1 MNELNGTEIV
11 NLIGLSETDDRVL
24 DLIDLLG
31 VDVSKIARSEYNDD
45 YWISLD
51 EEIGLELSFTDT
63 TTTPAQKANSIGGLF
78 LNRIDFGDNCDFL
91 PFGIE
96 IDDSLE
102 SIEKKIGKKA
112 NYIMVID
119 EEEEVD
125 EDDIPTYT
133 LYWIYEDLG
142 WFRIH
147 FFEPSFT
154 EVFAIDVQPYENP
167 EDPERYKNIF
177 KPFKRQDRDD

>member
-1 MNELNGTEIV
+1 
-11 NLIGLSETDDRVL
+11 
-24 DLIDLLG
+24 
-31 VDVSKIARSEYNDD
+31 
-45 YWISLD
+45 
-51 EEIGLELSFTDT
+51 
-63 TTTPAQKANSIGGLF
+63 
-78 LNRIDFGDNCDFL
+78 
-91 PFGIE
+91 
-96 IDDSLE
+96 
-102 SIEKKIGKKA
+102 
-112 NYIMVID
+112 MVID

-167 EDPERYKNIF
+167 EDPERYKNIL